1 MVTLIP
7 NLVRLVYPSEHTLI
21 RRYTDNWAAVI
32 TAISCPKGQPDAVSQ
47 QKFSSIVRCYKTQSS
62 AYFSMVNPRHNKDLI
77 KMSIVKIWW
86 VSSFWMGWH
95 RVSSLVY
102 SRIHYCLQFIPSFH
116 WTGQTTMW
124 SNFVYHIFLVDMITI
139 STRHCTPYPWAV
151 SLSDIVIRT
160 LPMTC
165 DRTNPRK
172 QYSKTA
178 RTTFYQMKLPA
189 LFGIIVRFMIKW
201 KFL

>member
-1 MVTLIP
+1 M
-7 NLVRLVYPSEHTLI
+7 

-32 TAISCPKGQPDAVSQ
+32 TSMSCPKGQPDAV
-47 QKFSSIVRCYKTQSS
+47 
-62 AYFSMVNPRHNKDLI
+62 N
-77 KMSIVKIWW
+77 IWW
-86 VSSFWMGWH
+86 VSFWM
-95 RVSSLVY
+95 RVWVSPLVHSY
-102 SRIHYCLQFIPSFH
+102 IHYCLQFILWLH
-116 WTGQTTMW
+116 WTGQTMW
-124 SNFVYHIFLVDMITI
+124 SDLVYRVLLVDMITI
-139 STRHCTPYPWAV
+139 FTGHCTPCPWSV

-172 QYSKTA
+172 QYSKTE
-178 RTTFYQMKLPA
+178 RTTFYQMKLSA